1 MFITG
6 FAIGFFTALL
16 MIYFIRHEVEKV
28 VDGERLYSNSKKN
41 KKEDKK

>member
-16 MIYFIRHEVEKV
+16 LLYFIRHEVEKV
-28 VDGERLYSNSKKN
+28 VDGERLYSNSKN
-41 KKEDKK
+41 KKEAKK